1 MDALTKEDDRRP
13 HVVLVPVVPE
23 AVRLMTLQRLT
34 THHVAATK
42 RTTEVGVLTLEDY
55 SSLRTSTS
63 ETILPVD
70 MHYAMTEPKDKRRIK
85 CAV

>member
-1 MDALTKEDDRRP
+1 MTEDDRRP

-42 RTTEVGVLTLEDY
+42 RTTEVSFSHCAFCLEPLLTVI
-55 SSLRTSTS
+55 R
-63 ETILPVD
+63 
-70 MHYAMTEPKDKRRIK
+70 
-85 CAV
+85 